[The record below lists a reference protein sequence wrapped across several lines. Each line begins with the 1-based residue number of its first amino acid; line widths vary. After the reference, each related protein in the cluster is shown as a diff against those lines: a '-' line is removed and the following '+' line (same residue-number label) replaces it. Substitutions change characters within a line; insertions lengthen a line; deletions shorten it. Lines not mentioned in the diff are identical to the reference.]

1 MRTLPKG
8 NASMRESISSFFNHK
23 FVLAVTSGILAA
35 VGMAFGTDGFWD
47 FLANPPYWLVQLFC

>member
-1 MRTLPKG
+1 
-8 NASMRESISSFFNHK
+8 MRESISSFFNHK